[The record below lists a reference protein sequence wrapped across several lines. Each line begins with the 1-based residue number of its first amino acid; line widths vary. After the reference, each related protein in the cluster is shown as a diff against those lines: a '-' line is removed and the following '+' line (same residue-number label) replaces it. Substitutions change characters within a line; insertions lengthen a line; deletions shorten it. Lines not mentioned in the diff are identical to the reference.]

1 MSSTHR
7 LRLARILVALAIT
20 ALGLA
25 GRDAFAAPQAQQ
37 SATVEMQDFVFAP
50 KTITIAAGT
59 TVNWPNTGQAPHTST
74 SDTGLWDS
82 GQKAAGESFSF
93 TFREAGTFPYY
104 CTLHGAPGG
113 VGMAGTVI
121 VTAAQAPAPAATRA
135 PAPAAPTATTA
146 RAAPT
151 TTTVR
156 ADPAAPTATI
166 ARAAPAAQA
175 PASTATSAPAAGGS
189 GATPPRLPRTGQSSV
204 TILLLGI
211 ATLALGGGLVLRW
224 NTRRRTDSSR

>member
-1 MSSTHR
+1 MSSTHQ
-7 LRLARILVALAIT
+7 LRLARILVTLAIT

-135 PAPAAPTATTA
+135 PA
-146 RAAPT
+146 
-151 TTTVR
+151 
-156 ADPAAPTATI
+156 APTATI
-166 ARAAPAAQA
+166 ARAAPAAPTMTTAPAVQA
-175 PASTATSAPAAGGS
+175 PAPRATTAPAAGGA
-189 GATPPRLPRTGQSSV
+189 GETPAPLPRTGQSSA

-211 ATLALGGGLVLRW
+211 ATLALGGGLLLRW
-224 NTRRRTDSSR
+224 NARRRTDSSR

>member
-1 MSSTHR
+1 MKEERMSSTHQ
-7 LRLARILVALAIT
+7 LRLARILVVLAIT

-25 GRDAFAAPQAQQ
+25 GRGALAAPEAQA

-104 CTLHGAPGG
+104 CTLHGTPGG

-135 PAPAAPTATTA
+135 PAPAAPTAT
-146 RAAPT
+146 
-151 TTTVR
+151 
-156 ADPAAPTATI
+156 I
-166 ARAAPAAQA
+166 ARTVPAVPTMATAPAAQA
-175 PASTATSAPAAGGS
+175 PAPRATTAPAAGGS
-189 GATPPRLPRTGQSSV
+189 GETPAPLPRTGQSSA

-211 ATLALGGGLVLRW
+211 ATLALGGGLLLRW
-224 NTRRRTDSSR
+224 NARRRTDSSR

>member
-50 KTITIAAGT
+50 KTITIVAGT

-121 VTAAQAPAPAATRA
+121 VTAAQAPAPATTRA
-135 PAPAAPTATTA
+135 PAPAAPTATTI
-146 RAAPT
+146 RAA
-151 TTTVR
+151 
-156 ADPAAPTATI
+156 PAAPTMTT
-166 ARAAPAAQA
+166 APAAQA
-175 PASTATSAPAAGGS
+175 PAPRATTAPAAGGS
-189 GATPPRLPRTGQSSV
+189 SETPAPLPRTGQSSA

-211 ATLALGGGLVLRW
+211 ATLALGAGLVLRW
-224 NTRRRTDSSR
+224 NARRRTDNSR

>member
-1 MSSTHR
+1 MSSTHQ
-7 LRLARILVALAIT
+7 LRLARILVTLAIT

-74 SDTGLWDS
+74 SDAGLWDS

-121 VTAAQAPAPAATRA
+121 VTAEQAPAPAATRA
-135 PAPAAPTATTA
+135 
-146 RAAPT
+146 
-151 TTTVR
+151 
-156 ADPAAPTATI
+156 PAAPTATI
-166 ARAAPAAQA
+166 ARAAPAAPTMTTAPAVQA
-175 PASTATSAPAAGGS
+175 PAPRATTAPAAGGA
-189 GATPPRLPRTGQSSV
+189 GETPAPLPRTGQSSA

-211 ATLALGGGLVLRW
+211 ATLALGGGLLLRW
-224 NTRRRTDSSR
+224 NARRRTDSSR

>member
-59 TVNWPNTGQAPHTST
+59 TVIWPNTGQAPHTST

-104 CTLHGAPGG
+104 CSLHGEPGG

-146 RAAPT
+146 RAAP
-151 TTTVR
+151 
-156 ADPAAPTATI
+156 AAPTATI
-166 ARAAPAAQA
+166 ARGAPAAPRATTA
-175 PASTATSAPAAGGS
+175 PAPRTTTAPAAGGS
-189 GATPPRLPRTGQSSV
+189 GETPAPLPRTGQSRA
-204 TILLLGI
+204 TILLVGI
-211 ATLALGGGLVLRW
+211 ATLALGGGILLHW
-224 NTRRRTDSSR
+224 NARRRTDNNR